1 MDGVIYAEETAGV
14 HGGPESDTKLL
25 RPPLSGSGLTS
36 AFRAFSGYPASRKTS
51 RTDLYPISA
60 PTSQEPLQWQETGSW
75 ELATFRIAFHTL
87 YLTLLIQRPEMLS
100 D

>member
-51 RTDLYPISA
+51 RTDCTQS
-60 PTSQEPLQWQETGSW
+60 
-75 ELATFRIAFHTL
+75 
-87 YLTLLIQRPEMLS
+87 QRPLLRSPYSGKRLGPGNLLHSELLS
-100 D
+100 IHCI